1 MYLYKITKIHNINK
15 KYKIHIIFKK
25 RKQIIIPNSY
35 IMQYM

>member
-25 RKQIIIPNSY
+25 KTNNYS
-35 IMQYM
+35 